1 MTVEQNMKSSAAA
14 SLDRPGAAFSN
25 ATGIGGNSIASY
37 DVEAVRKDFP
47 ILSQEVYDKPLI
59 YLDNAASAQK
69 PLVVI
74 NAMRE
79 VMESYYSNV
88 HRGLH
93 RLSQLSTDAF
103 EAARE
108 KVAAFINAETSDEI
122 VFVRGATEA
131 INLVA
136 FSYGQAFLKAGD
148 EVVISAMEHH
158 ANIVPWQLLRDR
170 TGIVL
175 KVAPIDDDGNL
186 LLEAYEELLGPKTRL
201 VAMTHISNALGTIVP
216 IKEVI
221 RLGHAAGAKVLVDGC
236 QAGPHMKIDVRDLDA
251 DFYCFSSH
259 KVYGPTGIGVLY
271 GKLDLLNSMPPHHG
285 GGEMIDRVSF
295 EKTTYKEAPHRF
307 EPGTPAI
314 IEAIGFGAAVDYVKA
329 LGQDRIAAH
338 EHGLMA
344 YATERMSKIEGLR
357 IIGQAQEKAS
367 IVSFVMDKAHAHD
380 IGTIIDRAGV
390 AVRAG
395 HHCAQPLMER
405 FGVSATARASFG
417 LYNTRAEVDALVASL
432 YKVKE
437 LLG

>member
-1 MTVEQNMKSSAAA
+1 MSGATLSPQDAAV
-14 SLDRPGAAFSN
+14 
-25 ATGIGGNSIASY
+25 ATSIGDNSIASY
-37 DVEAVRKDFP
+37 DVESVRKDFP
-47 ILSQEVYDKPLI
+47 ILSQEVYGKPLV

-69 PLVVI
+69 PAVVI
-74 NAMRE
+74 EAMRE
-79 VMESYYSNV
+79 SMETYYSNV

-103 EAARE
+103 EEARE
-108 KVAAFINAETSDEI
+108 KVASFINAETSDEI
-122 VFVRGATEA
+122 VFLRGATEA

-136 FSYGQAFLKAGD
+136 WSYGKAFLKAGD
-148 EVVISAMEHH
+148 EVLISAMEHH
-158 ANIVPWQLLRDR
+158 ANIVPWQLLREE

-186 LLEAYEELLGPKTRL
+186 SMEAYRELLSPKTKL

-221 RLGHAAGAKVLVDGC
+221 RLAHAAGAKVLVDGC

-285 GGEMIDRVSF
+285 GGEMIDRVTF
-295 EKTTYKEAPHRF
+295 EKTTFKEAPHRF

-314 IEAIGFGAAVDYVKA
+314 IEAIGFGAAVDYVRS

-344 YATERMSKIEGLR
+344 YATERMLEIEGVR

-367 IVSFVMDKAHAHD
+367 IVSFVMDSAHAHD

-405 FGVSATARASFG
+405 FDVSATARASFG
-417 LYNTRAEVDALVASL
+417 LYNTRAEVDALISAL
-432 YKVKE
+432 HKVKE

>member
-1 MTVEQNMKSSAAA
+1 MSSASPA
-14 SLDRPGAAFSN
+14 PGALS
-25 ATGIGGNSIASY
+25 TSTSIGDNSIASY
-37 DVEAVRKDFP
+37 DVDAIRKDFP
-47 ILSQEVYDKPLI
+47 ILSQEVYGKPLV

-69 PLVVI
+69 PKVVI
-74 NAMRE
+74 DAMRE
-79 VMESYYSNV
+79 NMETYYSNV

-108 KVAAFINAETSDEI
+108 KVADFINAETSDEI
-122 VFVRGATEA
+122 VFLRGATEA
-131 INLVA
+131 INVVA
-136 FSYGQAFLKAGD
+136 WSYGKTFLKAGD
-148 EVVISAMEHH
+148 EVIISAMEHH
-158 ANIVPWQLLRDR
+158 ANIVPWQLLRDEI
-170 TGIVL
+170 GIEI
-175 KVAPIDDDGNL
+175 KVVPVDDDGNL
-186 LLEAYEELLGPKTRL
+186 QMDAYSALLSEKTKL

-221 RLGHAAGAKVLVDGC
+221 RLAHAAGAKALVDGC

-285 GGEMIDRVSF
+285 GGEMIDRVTF

-329 LGQDRIAAH
+329 LGQDRISAH

-344 YATERMSKIEGLR
+344 YATERMSEIEGVR

-367 IVSFVMDKAHAHD
+367 IVSFVMDSAHAHD

-395 HHCAQPLMER
+395 HHCAQPLMDR

-417 LYNTRAEVDALVASL
+417 LYNTRAEVDALVAAL
-432 YKVKE
+432 HKVKE